1 MLSVYPLNTLISG
14 IFFKITFLP
23 VRDIF
28 DMPTF
33 THHDLELLNPS
44 FDSAL
49 VDVLSELEHLRRL
62 RLEGDT
68 PPQVFYQL
76 KSLFH
81 ALESLGSARIEGNHT
96 TLADYIDSKVEG
108 KAQDTDQ
115 LREVA
120 NIEKAMDYIE
130 EIMAPGAALTEQ
142 TIRELHAMTVDDL
155 VREGD
160 KTPGAYRSGGVR
172 ISQSDHMP
180 PDFIQVQAYMQELV
194 DFVNHEDSP
203 KYDLMKV
210 ALAHHRFGWIHP
222 FGNGNGRVVRLLTY
236 ALLMKYGFNV
246 STGGRVLNPTAVFC
260 NDRDRYYAMLATAD
274 KGTKEG
280 LEEWCTYVLEGI
292 RDELEKV
299 DRLTNYSYLTKCI
312 LAPSVAFAREREW
325 ITETEELVLSA
336 AIKLKVVKSA
346 DVAAVLPQQSS
357 NQRTYLIKK
366 LVDQGMLLP
375 LNPGARQYTIG
386 FSNNYLI
393 RGVIKSLREQ
403 GFIPETLEKP

>member
-1 MLSVYPLNTLISG
+1 MAEFN
-14 IFFKITFLP
+14 
-23 VRDIF
+23 
-28 DMPTF
+28 
-33 THHDLELLNPS
+33 HHDLALLNPS
-44 FDSAL
+44 FDSDL

-108 KAQDTDQ
+108 KARDTDQ

-130 EIMAPGAALTEQ
+130 QVMEPGAELTEH

-155 VREGD
+155 QREGD
-160 KTPGAYRSGGVR
+160 KTPGAYRSGGVS
-172 ISQSDHMP
+172 ISQSDHLL
-180 PDFIQVQAYMQELV
+180 PDFIQVQAYMEELV
-194 DFVNHEDSP
+194 EFVNRKDSP

-246 STGGRVLNPTAVFC
+246 NAGGRVLNPTAVFC
-260 NDRDRYYAMLATAD
+260 NDRERYYTMLAAAD

-280 LEEWCTYVLEGI
+280 LEQWCTYVLVGI

-299 DRLTNYSYLTKCI
+299 DRLTNYAYLTKAI
-312 LAPSVAFAREREW
+312 LFPAIAFAREREW

-336 AIKLKVVKSA
+336 AIKHKVVKSA
-346 DVAAVLPQQSS
+346 DVAAVLTKHSS

-375 LNPGARQYTIG
+375 LTTGARQYTIG

-403 GFIPETLEKP
+403 GFIPAPLETP

>member
-1 MLSVYPLNTLISG
+1 
-14 IFFKITFLP
+14 
-23 VRDIF
+23 
-28 DMPTF
+28 MPKF
-33 THHDLELLNPS
+33 SHHDLALLNPS

-68 PPQVFYQL
+68 PAPVFFQL
-76 KSLFH
+76 KSIFH
-81 ALESLGSARIEGNHT
+81 MLESLGSARIEGNHT

-130 EIMAPGAALTEQ
+130 EVMRPGVPLTEHA
-142 TIRELHAMTVDDL
+142 IRELHAMTVQEL
-155 VREGD
+155 EREGD
-160 KTPGAYRSGGVR
+160 KTPGSYRQGPVR
-172 ISQSDHMP
+172 ISQSEHLP
-180 PDFIQVQAYMQELV
+180 PDFVLVQGYMQELAE
-194 DFVNHEDSP
+194 FVNREDSP

-210 ALAHHRFGWIHP
+210 ALAHHRFGWVHP

-260 NDRDRYYAMLATAD
+260 NDRERYYAMLATAD
-274 KGTKEG
+274 TGTKEG
-280 LEEWCTYVLEGI
+280 LEAWCIYVLEGI
-292 RDELEKV
+292 RDELAKV
-299 DRLTNYSYLTKCI
+299 DRLTNYAYLKQSI
-312 LAPSVAFAREREW
+312 LNPAVAYAREREL
-325 ITETEELVLSA
+325 ITGTEESVLVM
-336 AIKLKVVKSA
+336 AIKSGVVKSG
-346 DVAAVLPQQSS
+346 DLTSVLPDLSS
-357 NQRTYLIKK
+357 SQRTYLIKK
-366 LVDQGMLLP
+366 LVGQGMLLP
-375 LNPGARQYTIG
+375 ISEGARQYTIG

-403 GFIPETLEKP
+403 GFIPEPLERP